1 MPKLKEWF
9 KEIIREVIREELKTQ
24 QRVEAITAPDPDV
37 RLVPATPPTVTLIS
51 FEDMADAAINE
62 ALAPQPEKGWNGWN

>member
-1 MPKLKEWF
+1 MIREWF
-9 KEIIREVIREELKTQ
+9 KEIVREVIREELKTQ
-24 QRVEAITAPDPDV
+24 QRVEQITSPAPNV

-62 ALAPQPEKGWNGWN
+62 ALSPKEWN